1 MLLIS
6 ITIDLFL
13 RHRTFALV
21 NKNIWGQTLILED
34 LEDRIKIT
42 VRAPRKIV
50 KMFQNR
56 VYKFIYNSRTLIG
69 LSINI
74 LKRHDS

>member
-21 NKNIWGQTLILED
+21 NKNIW
-34 LEDRIKIT
+34 
-42 VRAPRKIV
+42 ANSNPRR
-50 KMFQNR
+50 FRRQNKDYSSSTKKNR
-56 VYKFIYNSRTLIG
+56 KNVPEPSLQIYL
-69 LSINI
+69 
-74 LKRHDS
+74 